1 MFKLVIT
8 ESYLKRARK
17 FFAKHPQVLQQYEKM
32 LQLLCINPQHPALSL
47 RRLHKLSGRLEGLF
61 SVSIN
66 ISYRVI
72 INFIIRNDQI
82 VLIDIGSHDEV
93 Y

>member
-32 LQLLCINPQHPALSL
+32 LQLLCINPQHPSL
-47 RRLHKLSGRLEGLF
+47 RLHKLSGRLKGLF

-66 ISYRVI
+66 ISYRVV

>member
-32 LQLLCINPQHPALSL
+32 LRLLCINPQHPSL
-47 RRLHKLSGRLEGLF
+47 RLHKLSGRLKGLF

-82 VLIDIGSHDEV
+82 VLIDIGSNDEV

>member
-8 ESYLKRARK
+8 ESYQRRAKK
-17 FFAKHPQVLQQYEKM
+17 FFAKHPEILQQYEKI
-32 LQLLCINPQHPALSL
+32 LKILCLNPQHPSL
-47 RRLHKLSGRLEGLF
+47 RLHKLSGRLAGLS

-66 ISYRVI
+66 ISYRIIIHFVI
-72 INFIIRNDQI
+72 KDDQI

>member
-17 FFAKHPQVLQQYEKM
+17 FFAKHPQALKQYEKM
-32 LQLLCINPQHPALSL
+32 LQLLCINPQHPSL
-47 RRLHKLSGRLEGLF
+47 RLHKISGRLKGLF
-61 SVSIN
+61 SVSIH